1 VVLRTAPAALGVP
14 CRLGGEATCQCA
26 RLPIALS
33 GSCSVASPAKRRLGA
48 LLSSDDFGSSVER
61 AAHGQVLWRPHTEVR
76 IDVVRTFRRRGA
88 SGIGCSVIWP
98 VSSVVTGLAGSVDRS
113 VSAESDHV
121 RSSTSGKRPVAA
133 WWDHVVL
140 AVGRAGHPVDAI
152 VLGSAGPG
160 IAAMGRMSVGCA
172 LVSACV
178 PGPLVALGLSHL
190 RLPCP
195 GWRPRGGSTRSGSGL
210 ASPTTGWHTIASLTV
225 TPEAAIPGPSRRT
238 WGQPSSARRRSR
250 WLVGL
255 CILGRPGGGRSP
267 VSLG

>member
-1 VVLRTAPAALGVP
+1 
-14 CRLGGEATCQCA
+14 
-26 RLPIALS
+26 
-33 GSCSVASPAKRRLGA
+33 VA
-48 LLSSDDFGSSVER
+48 
-61 AAHGQVLWRPHTEVR
+61 
-76 IDVVRTFRRRGA
+76 RTFRRRGA

-172 LVSACV
+172 AGIGLCARSSGGSWPVS
-178 PGPLVALGLSHL
+178 PKVALPGVAASGREHAIRVRARVTHD
-190 RLPCP
+190 RLAYDRQPD
-195 GWRPRGGSTRSGSGL
+195 GHPRGRHPRAFPANLGSTEQRS
-210 ASPTTGWHTIASLTV
+210 ASQQVAG
-225 TPEAAIPGPSRRT
+225 RT
-238 WGQPSSARRRSR
+238 LHP
-250 WLVGL
+250 
-255 CILGRPGGGRSP
+255 GRPGGGRSP
-267 VSLG
+267 VALG